1 MARIAE
7 PASSQPIHSA
17 EQSSS
22 QPVEACN
29 PNPTGQR
36 LASTAAEPS
45 CPASQADCAL
55 EQSASSIDSDAERK
69 INQKKLDQQSLI
81 ESQLKRVYAD
91 AQIFCRPFEHQRML
105 KTAERDIYAI
115 TTGKETFADSQS
127 RAHALEQA
135 ELRKARAQSEL
146 RDNSPKY
153 AQTLKKF
160 CEFICAAQRLCSL
173 ETDESKRE
181 SMFKD
186 SLRRLEDLMMA
197 IDNIWNGIPGRTPD
211 LPRPAHLQSSR
222 TGDKTSIDLSCQ
234 KEEERIEQI
243 RKHLMAKIDTVDGAQ
258 AKRVENVANNA
269 VIKEMMV
276 LHDAGNLPED
286 GSIIF
291 FTREGLLLYQIEL
304 NAPKRLERAESAE
317 AAQRHAEN
325 TPAFIDIS
333 RLKKGLGPDGAGIW
347 RFIGQEN
354 RIVGAAVLRTVFKD
368 GKPVELP
375 GSRHGRK
382 GEPMVKKQVEAVIG
396 EVPDEVKVE
405 MPYGNLLNAM
415 RAKKLSRQK
424 SDSDSEC
431 QALCEVGESQVI
443 QI

>member
-1 MARIAE
+1 M
-7 PASSQPIHSA
+7 
-17 EQSSS
+17 
-22 QPVEACN
+22 
-29 PNPTGQR
+29 
-36 LASTAAEPS
+36 
-45 CPASQADCAL
+45 
-55 EQSASSIDSDAERK
+55 
-69 INQKKLDQQSLI
+69 
-81 ESQLKRVYAD
+81 KRVYAD

-234 KEEERIEQI
+234 KAEERIEQI
-243 RKHLMAKIDTVDGAQ
+243 RKHLMAKID
-258 AKRVENVANNA
+258 
-269 VIKEMMV
+269 
-276 LHDAGNLPED
+276 
-286 GSIIF
+286 
-291 FTREGLLLYQIEL
+291 
-304 NAPKRLERAESAE
+304 
-317 AAQRHAEN
+317 
-325 TPAFIDIS
+325 
-333 RLKKGLGPDGAGIW
+333 
-347 RFIGQEN
+347 
-354 RIVGAAVLRTVFKD
+354 
-368 GKPVELP
+368 
-375 GSRHGRK
+375 
-382 GEPMVKKQVEAVIG
+382 
-396 EVPDEVKVE
+396 
-405 MPYGNLLNAM
+405 
-415 RAKKLSRQK
+415 
-424 SDSDSEC
+424 
-431 QALCEVGESQVI
+431 
-443 QI
+443 